1 MEKIGENSEINY
13 ESYECTYN
21 NCESLHSL
29 KDLDNFNAGLNTGL
43 NTIYIF
49 LLLFVALSL
58 GYKIVIEYNPNLLI
72 FDEFLKTL
80 NDNNLYDLFN
90 NVFYNVDLILDKDL
104 DTDLDKD
111 LDTELDLL
119 KDKKVINF
127 EDKYL
132 DQYAMLEKP
141 ELSKDF
147 LEGLKNNFV
156 MEHTP
161 VGNVIMCY
169 DVKRESFSYYAD
181 NVIPYRFL
189 EVLGRKYVCT
199 FMCAKLYNSMEDEL
213 KRLDD
218 KKQKDELEIKMK
230 EEAEDEAKAE
240 LAKINANNANGK
252 DELINTEIVKK
263 SVYAKLKDY
272 NKNVS
277 KESMSVK
284 VDAQKNA
291 SRANTSTAYLKENA
305 NRYSCDG
312 KINNM
317 QFLKKVERKVTDK
330 NYAMSF
336 ADFKKMKALKE
347 N

>member
-1 MEKIGENSEINY
+1 M
-13 ESYECTYN
+13 
-21 NCESLHSL
+21 
-29 KDLDNFNAGLNTGL
+29 
-43 NTIYIF
+43 
-49 LLLFVALSL
+49 LLFVALSL

-104 DTDLDKD
+104 DTDLDKE
-111 LDTELDLL
+111 LDTDLDLL

-218 KKQKDELEIKMK
+218 KKQKYELELKMK
-230 EEAEDEAKAE
+230 EEAEEEAKAE
-240 LAKINANNANGK
+240 LAKFNANNVNTNNANGK

-336 ADFKKMKALKE
+336 ADFKKMKALREKE
-347 N
+347 TEK

>member
-1 MEKIGENSEINY
+1 MEKFGENSEINY

-21 NCESLHSL
+21 NCESLDSL
-29 KDLDNFNAGLNTGL
+29 KDLDNFNTWI
-43 NTIYIF
+43 NTIYFF

-72 FDEFLKTL
+72 FDELLKTL
-80 NDNNLYDLFN
+80 NDNNFYDLFN

-104 DTDLDKD
+104 DTDLDKA
-111 LDTELDLL
+111 LDTDIDVL
-119 KDKKVINF
+119 KEKNVINF

-132 DQYAMLEKP
+132 DQYAMLEKS

-147 LEGLKNNFV
+147 LERLKNNFV

-199 FMCAKLYNSMEDEL
+199 FNCAKLYNSMEEEL

-230 EEAEDEAKAE
+230 AVAATD
-240 LAKINANNANGK
+240 AKINANNVNNVNNANSKG
-252 DELINTEIVKK
+252 ELINTEIVKK